1 MNSELSDIEWIERF
15 NEFSKVEFV
24 RRYRKYF
31 KTNII
36 PSGIKFEIDINKWVN
51 EDLKK
56 ELKSLSLEEQ
66 YDQFFEVVREEM
78 LSSAN
83 NLVVYEKNNPKPK
96 KIDID
101 KQETEQNVR
110 SLLLILSPGPEYHEK
125 NEIEK

>member
-1 MNSELSDIEWIERF
+1 MSSELSDMEWIERF
-15 NEFSKVEFV
+15 NNFSKVEFV
-24 RRYRKYF
+24 RRYREYF
-31 KTNII
+31 KTDDI
-36 PSGIKFEIDINKWVN
+36 PEGIKFEIDINKWAN
-51 EDLKK
+51 ENLKR
-56 ELKSLSLEEQ
+56 ELKSLSLAEQ

-110 SLLLILSPGPEYHEK
+110 SLLLILSPGPEYYKK
-125 NEIEK
+125 NQIEK

>member
-1 MNSELSDIEWIERF
+1 MSSELSDMEWIERF
-15 NEFSKVEFV
+15 NNFSKVEFL
-24 RRYRKYF
+24 RRYREYF
-31 KTNII
+31 KTDDI
-36 PSGIKFEIDINKWVN
+36 PEGIKFEIDINKWAN
-51 EDLKK
+51 ENLKR
-56 ELKSLSLEEQ
+56 ELKSLSLAEQ

-110 SLLLILSPGPEYHEK
+110 SLLLILSSGPEYYKK
-125 NEIEK
+125 NQIEK